1 MVPDVTSVTHTHTHT
16 HTLWHT
22 HTHQVTKLKSYGVF
36 PPPTSLPP
44 PRTRAS
50 THARTHGVSHTHK
63 THKRDGHTRIH
74 TQIHSSNIVE
84 GLLQIKN
91 SHSHP
96 PTHSLFLLLD
106 SVFVLLDAWAGFT
119 RTLFPSQ
126 IYVQI
131 VMAVC
136 LIASD
141 SLPKNLGLVW
151 KESLFW
157 GGIFCKRDLPI

>member
-1 MVPDVTSVTHTHTHT
+1 MVSFLPIPPSLLHAHARAPIPAHTVCHTHT
-16 HTLWHT
+16 
-22 HTHQVTKLKSYGVF
+22 
-36 PPPTSLPP
+36 
-44 PRTRAS
+44 
-50 THARTHGVSHTHK
+50 

-96 PTHSLFLLLD
+96 STHSLFLLLD

-126 IYVQI
+126 MYVQI

-141 SLPKNLGLVW
+141 SLPKNLGLIW
-151 KESLFW
+151 KGSLFG
-157 GGIFCKRDLPI
+157 GGIFRKIDLPI

>member
-1 MVPDVTSVTHTHTHT
+1 MTCICICINR
-16 HTLWHT
+16 
-22 HTHQVTKLKSYGVF
+22 VTKLKSHGVF
-36 PPPTSLPP
+36 PPHTSLPP
-44 PRTRAS
+44 ARTRASLS
-50 THARTHGVSHTHK
+50 THARTRK
-63 THKRDGHTRIH
+63 THKSDGYTRIH

-91 SHSHP
+91 SHNHP
-96 PTHSLFLLLD
+96 LTHSLFVLLD

-126 IYVQI
+126 MYVQI

-151 KESLFW
+151 KGSLF
-157 GGIFCKRDLPI
+157 GGEIFCKRTLSM